1 MSYSSFINNPEL
13 QLQSYSLVNANPAVV
28 PLTVNAANQ
37 LDIFLCRDAGG
48 ANEIT
53 MALPAGIYS
62 LSFSA
67 SLNIVASA
75 TAPTGLQNLQV
86 ILTNTAGT
94 VLASSVYT
102 QTSETAGAS
111 TVVLT
116 DNAVVRL
123 PVATALK
130 LRANYL
136 NTEAG
141 FTPTF
146 GIGALCRVD
155 AIQIFPASI

>member
-1 MSYSSFINNPEL
+1 
-13 QLQSYSLVNANPAVV
+13 
-28 PLTVNAANQ
+28 
-37 LDIFLCRDAGG
+37 
-48 ANEIT
+48 

-123 PVATALK
+123 PVATELK